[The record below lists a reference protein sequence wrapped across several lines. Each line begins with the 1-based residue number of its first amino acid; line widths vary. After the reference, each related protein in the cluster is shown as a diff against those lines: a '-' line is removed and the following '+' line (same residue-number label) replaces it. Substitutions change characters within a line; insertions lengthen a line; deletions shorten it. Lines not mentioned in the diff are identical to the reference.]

1 MKYRISTN
9 ITLFPL
15 LGSHYLLRIEL
26 LNYLHGNLQASI
38 LSAIKAIRSSKKRAY
53 ELTVYNKFIK
63 KELQSITNE
72 EITDT
77 LKTLCEMRLIE
88 NKSSN
93 DKSSYFLTDNSYIAD
108 SQPHIPTTMATP
120 IIEKSASSEILSP
133 TVEDEIDSFVTS
145 DVENN
150 DNDSSET
157 LDLIDSAYKNIK
169 YKKII
174 LLRDIKNDVSE
185 FMENQTK
192 QKSDR
197 HNKEEHKT
205 LVDKE

>member
-1 MKYRISTN
+1 MET
-9 ITLFPL
+9 
-15 LGSHYLLRIEL
+15 
-26 LNYLHGNLQASI
+26 LQASI
-38 LSAIKAIRSSKKRAY
+38 LIAIKTIRSSKIRAD
-53 ELTVYNKFIK
+53 ERTVYKFIK
-63 KELQSITNE
+63 TELQSIINE

-77 LKTLCEMRLIE
+77 LKTLCEMGLIG
-88 NKSSN
+88 NKPSN

-120 IIEKSASSEILSP
+120 IIEKSAASEILSP

-169 YKKII
+169 YKKIKDI
-174 LLRDIKNDVSE
+174 LLRDIKNGVSE
-185 FMENQTK
+185 FIENEIK
-192 QKSDR
+192 QKLDP
-197 HNKEEHKT
+197 HNKEELK
-205 LVDKE
+205 LLLIKE